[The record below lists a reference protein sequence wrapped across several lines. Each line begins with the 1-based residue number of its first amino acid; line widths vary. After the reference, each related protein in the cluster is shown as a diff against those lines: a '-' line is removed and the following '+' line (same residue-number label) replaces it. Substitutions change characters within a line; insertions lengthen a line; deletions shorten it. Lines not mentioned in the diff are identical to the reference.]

1 MPKES
6 IEIKSFHNG
15 IMAAP
20 DAMDIPMDAASY
32 SENLEQ
38 IGEDGKLRGIPD
50 DSTLDKTGTWAYTT
64 TGVFSQTLAAGGGG
78 GGGGS

>member
-20 DAMDIPMDAASY
+20 DSMDIPLDAASY

-50 DSTLDKTGTWAYTT
+50 DSFLNKIGTWANDT
-64 TGVFSQTLAAGGGG
+64 TGVYNVSFDPGGGG
-78 GGGGS
+78 GGAG